1 MHTLK
6 AAVDGDVIRLRALP
20 VLPLDK
26 DPGDTERQ

>member
-1 MHTLK
+1 MHALK